1 MLYTSKV
8 EVGQP
13 DKSSL
18 VVIKWLATID
28 TKLSANLFVFVFVV
42 TQNTKYTQIHISSF
56 REFRLDS
63 IAISLLVD
71 RLSLSK

>member
-42 TQNTKYTQIHISSF
+42 AQNIKYTQIHHF
-56 REFRLDS
+56 QF
-63 IAISLLVD
+63 
-71 RLSLSK
+71 

>member
-1 MLYTSKV
+1 MLYISKV

-18 VVIKWLATID
+18 VIFTWLGAIV

-42 TQNTKYTQIHISSF
+42 TQNTKDTQIHHF
-56 REFRLDS
+56 QF
-63 IAISLLVD
+63 
-71 RLSLSK
+71 